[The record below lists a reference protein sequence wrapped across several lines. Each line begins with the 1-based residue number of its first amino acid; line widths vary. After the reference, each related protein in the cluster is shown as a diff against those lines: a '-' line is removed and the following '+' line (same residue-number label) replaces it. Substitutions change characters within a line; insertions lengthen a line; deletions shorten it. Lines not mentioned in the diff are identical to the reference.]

1 MVKVNGQRSQSKVHW
16 TDQTGQSKV
25 QLGRSNVLVK
35 GLTGLVQWVN
45 QRFDLPQHL
54 VQLKWTWVQPSK

>member
-54 VQLKWTWVQPSK
+54 VQLK